1 MRGIGGW
8 LDRRRSLSRAY
19 WRIRLVEE
27 DSARVIEELERRRD
41 GLAPRRLSVPE
52 LRRALD
58 EVSDPRD
65 VVPVR

>member
-1 MRGIGGW
+1 MRGLGGW
-8 LDRRRSLSRAY
+8 LERRRALAREH

-27 DSARVIEELERRRD
+27 DARRVVEELERRRD
-41 GLAPRRLSVPE
+41 GQVPARLAVPE

>member
-1 MRGIGGW
+1 MRGLGGW
-8 LDRRRSLSRAY
+8 LERRRSLAREH

-27 DSARVIEELERRRD
+27 DSARVVEELERRRD

-58 EVSDPRD
+58 EVSDPAD